1 MKIKRF
7 FSVLLAVFLAVGAF
21 ALPANAAVKDTSR
34 DVTLT
39 IYALETAD
47 GSNVTVDTS
56 VTGEQVTISDKEPI
70 AGVSYLLY
78 KVSDTE
84 TSTEIP
90 SDVTPISTEKTGAD
104 GSVSVTIAAKE
115 QGRYLV
121 VENECPAYAKG
132 ASVPFLVDLPMTNP
146 DGTDYLYDV
155 YVYPKQLVNGAV
167 KLQKTFGGNTP
178 QNGETAVFTL
188 ENSDGV
194 KTDYTT
200 SSDGMLV
207 INDLPFGSYKLTESK
222 TADGYVLTN
231 ELWSFTI
238 EKGGY
243 ALWADGNI
251 EQFGTVV
258 DLGTTDNPKEDTD
271 TDIPLPTIAKKVSDD
286 GAKTFKQLGNV
297 HSIDGEKAIWKISVS
312 VPENVAE
319 FDVYTVTDILD
330 SRLIAPKSDEIKA
343 NIGNNSVSANAYKA
357 SVKGNKVQVDFSA
370 AKLIEYAGKTLD
382 ITFPTAIDLKAD
394 NSVGEVIKNIA
405 SLTFTDVK
413 GTNPGDDTTTIS
425 TPPAG
430 VWTGAITG
438 FKHDNDNNPLSGAE
452 FTLYYDKDCKKSV
465 AKTTSGDNGKFA
477 FKGLAEATY
486 YLKETKAPSG
496 YQADTRVLEVK
507 ISEESAV
514 VEIDALNIPKAN
526 LPLTGG
532 AGTLGLTVFGAAV
545 VAFGVFMIIKGIKT
559 FLAYRKSQPSMT

>member
-1 MKIKRF
+1 MKIKKF
-7 FSVLLAVFLAVGAF
+7 LSVLIAVLFAVGAF
-21 ALPANAAVKDTSR
+21 ALPANAAVKDTTR

-47 GSNVTVDTS
+47 GSQVTVDTS

-84 TSTEIP
+84 TSTEVP
-90 SDVTPISTEKTGAD
+90 ADVTPISTGKTGAD
-104 GSVSVTIAAKE
+104 GSVSVTVAAKDW
-115 QGRYLV
+115 GRYLV

-146 DGTDYLYDV
+146 NGTDYLYDV

-167 KLQKTFGGNTP
+167 KLQKTFGGNAP

-200 SSDGMLV
+200 SQDGMLI
-207 INDLPFGSYKLTESK
+207 INDLPFGSYKLTETK
-222 TADGYVLTN
+222 TADGYVLSN
-231 ELWSFTI
+231 EVWSFTI

-243 ALWADGNI
+243 ALWVDGNI

-258 DLGTTDNPKEDTD
+258 DLGKTDNPKEDID
-271 TDIPLPTIAKKVSDD
+271 TDVPLPTIDKKVSDD
-286 GAKTFKQLGNV
+286 GAKTFKQLGNI
-297 HSIDGEKAIWKISVS
+297 HSIDGEKAIWKISVK
-312 VPENVAE
+312 VPANVAE
-319 FDVYTVTDILD
+319 FDVFTVTDVLD
-330 SRLIAPKSDEIKA
+330 GRLTAPKSDEIKV
-343 NIGNNSVSANAYKA
+343 NIGNSSVSANAYKA
-357 SVKGNKVQVDFSA
+357 SVKGNKVQVEFTPE
-370 AKLIEYAGKTLD
+370 KLAQYAGKTID

-394 NSVGEVIKNIA
+394 NSVGEVIENIA

-413 GTNPGDDTTTIS
+413 GSDPDDTTTIT

-438 FKHDNDNNPLSGAE
+438 FKHDNDNKPLSGAE
-452 FTLYYDKDCKKSV
+452 FTLYYDKDCKKAV
-465 AKTTSGDNGKFA
+465 AKATSGNDGKFA
-477 FKGLAEATY
+477 FNGLEAATY

-532 AGTLGLTVFGAAV
+532 AGTLGLTGLGAAIIV
-545 VAFGVFMIIKGIKT
+545 FGVFMIIKGIKT
-559 FLAYRKSQPSMT
+559 FLAYRKAQPSMT